1 MQNFLV
7 DSGAAQVRATK
18 RSPFV
23 LAMAGCLLIGAS
35 FALYDNAVP
44 QTGYADPTVAM
55 AMDVFNAMSMAGASM
70 HGGEVDVSAELEGME
85 QCAGMDADRAAVL
98 GSNDAEDVAELYA
111 MEQAALASQ
120 MPSPEM
126 ATGSVMSLFAPKASA
141 FQVTPSF
148 RAGAAPA
155 VAPATAV
162 STPRT
167 ADPQMGANIRELRD
181 RVGSVKNTKKIT
193 SAMKLVAAAKVRRA
207 QEAVLRSRPFSE
219 TLERILG
226 GLLERV
232 KTEKLDIPLLESR
245 DVKTVGLVVITGDR
259 GLCGGYNAQAIKLAE
274 TRIAEL
280 KAQGVGAELILV
292 GNKGGTYYKR
302 RATPIRSS
310 MACGQAPTA
319 EQSASIAQDVLS
331 SFYAG
336 ELDRVELIYT
346 QFNSMIS
353 FTPTLRTLI
362 PLLPSGMEMEGDEM
376 FKLVSKDGDFAVEKE
391 TIPAAAPQQFVPDMI
406 FEQEPSQLL
415 NAILPLYINGQL
427 LRTQQES
434 VASELA
440 SRMSAMQS
448 ATDNAKDLQGRL
460 ESEMNRARQA
470 KITQELMEIIAGAD
484 ATG

>member
-1 MQNFLV
+1 MQLL
-7 DSGAAQVRATK
+7 STLSLALAASA
-18 RSPFV
+18 
-23 LAMAGCLLIGAS
+23 AA
-35 FALYDNAVP
+35 
-44 QTGYADPTVAM
+44 
-55 AMDVFNAMSMAGASM
+55 FNAPM
-70 HGGEVDVSAELEGME
+70 
-85 QCAGMDADRAAVL
+85 
-98 GSNDAEDVAELYA
+98 VAR
-111 MEQAALASQ
+111 
-120 MPSPEM
+120 P
-126 ATGSVMSLFAPKASA
+126 
-141 FQVTPSF
+141 
-148 RAGAAPA
+148 AAPA
-155 VAPATAV
+155 VGRV
-162 STPRT
+162 
-167 ADPQMGANIRELRD
+167 ADINMGASIRELRD

-193 SAMKLVAAAKVRRA
+193 LAMKLVAAAKVRRA

-226 GLLERV
+226 GLLQRV

-292 GNKGGTYYKR
+292 GNKGGSYFKR
-302 RATPIRSS
+302 RETPIRSS
-310 MACGQAPTA
+310 QACGQAPTA
-319 EQSASIAQDVLS
+319 DQSSSIATELLS
-331 SFYAG
+331 SFYSG
-336 ELDRVELIYT
+336 EVDRVELIYT
-346 QFNSMIS
+346 QFNSMIA

-376 FKLVSKDGDFAVEKE
+376 FKLVSKDGDFTVEKE
-391 TIPAAAPQQFVPDMI
+391 SIPAAAPQQFVPDMI

-484 ATG
+484 ATN